1 MSSYVLDHPVFITSL
16 GRYEWK
22 HARTIRLFQEW
33 NLHDF
38 YLCVEEH
45 EYADYKHWVPS
56 DKLLIYPS
64 TGIGKARQFTLD
76 MAREMGASA
85 FWAVDDDITAVRY
98 VNEDKLKIRCDPL
111 KMMREFETRMY
122 REEQLGVIAPQY
134 SNVIWR
140 METKE
145 LVNAQCPGLF
155 MLSRVVPGIDF
166 DPELTVGEELD
177 WAYKHALWGNNLC
190 VISNQWSIDTQVI
203 GKKPGKVGG
212 ISYANDEMV
221 ASMAILEKRWG
232 NFVTRR
238 GDKLFK
244 NWSRVR
250 KALADGSYVRS

>member
-1 MSSYVLDHPVFITSL
+1 MVYKPMYPIFVTSL
-16 GRYEWK
+16 GRYDQK
-22 HARTIRLFQEW
+22 YARTMRLFE
-33 NLHDF
+33 DYDIDY

-45 EYADYKHWVPS
+45 EFAEYRNRKWVPNNR
-56 DKLLIYPS
+56 LLIYPS

-76 MAREMGASA
+76 MAREMNAGA
-85 FWAVDDDITAVRY
+85 FWAVDDDITNVRQ
-98 VNEDKLKIRCDPL
+98 DKVKINPL
-111 KMMREFETRMY
+111 KMIEDFETRM
-122 REEQLGVIAPQY
+122 EDDDQLGVIAPQY
-134 SNVIWR
+134 TNVLWR
-140 METKE
+140 MTTDE

-155 MLSRVVPGIDF
+155 MLCRVVPGIDF

-177 WAYKHALWGNNLC
+177 WAYKHALWGNNTC
-190 VISNQWSIDTQVI
+190 VISNVYSIDTQVI

-238 GDKLFK
+238 GDKLIK
-244 NWSRVR
+244 NWSRIR